1 VRAAYN
7 FYQAHPGRTNSQALI
22 GAVTFEGIFEI
33 GPVDGQTALT
43 LNALGTAWNVLLPM
57 CDGDVSN
64 LQGVKTFDRVLRV
77 NSESPARQKSSFCG
91 VHASPLASARR
102 RRAYRSCGA
111 NDLDP
116 RPHRCG
122 E

>member
-1 VRAAYN
+1 MRAAYN

-33 GPVDGQTALT
+33 GPVDSQTALT

-77 NSESPARQKSSFCG
+77 NSESPARQKSSFAVCTRPLWLQPVGG
-91 VHASPLASARR
+91 VRTAPAALMT
-102 RRAYRSCGA
+102 
-111 NDLDP
+111 
-116 RPHRCG
+116 
-122 E
+122 